1 MRIVAGRAFKTRI
14 ALAPALARNQTIW
27 ADLVVDTPFT
37 PASFTSHHELWHAP
51 QNSTASTGLRC
62 AELKMAAFLAF
73 GVTDGEFIAATCFA
87 PGP

>member
-1 MRIVAGRAFKTRI
+1 LLVTR
-14 ALAPALARNQTIW
+14 RYG
-27 ADLVVDTPFT
+27 ADLVVETPFT
-37 PASFTSHHELWHAP
+37 RASFTSHHEPWQAP

-62 AELKMAAFLAF
+62 AELKIATLLAF